1 MTNKTKYKMYLFIA
15 TSFII
20 LSLIIFFMVDGLRR
34 WYSGIFFLLLGIVTF
49 VNTIVQNSSKINQ
62 RKS

>member
-1 MTNKTKYKMYLFIA
+1 MTNNTKFKMYLFIA

-20 LSLIIFFMVDGLRR
+20 LSLIIFFMADGLRR
-34 WYSGIFFLLLGIVTF
+34 WYSGIFFLLLGIVTL
-49 VNTIVQNSSKINQ
+49 VNAIVQNSNKISR